1 MDRQIV
7 DPNPGLNYDA
17 VTRTSKWKKKYVHRS
32 RPTPNCNA
40 KLYSSFAQKSWP
52 FVIKYE

>member
-17 VTRTSKWKKKYVHRS
+17 VTRTSKWKKNMYIAAVQLQIVMLNDTVHLLK
-32 RPTPNCNA
+32 N
-40 KLYSSFAQKSWP
+40 LGHVW
-52 FVIKYE
+52 